1 MGYFNEDQLQK
12 YLEKS
17 INQKADEKI
26 AQLRKEIDQIY
37 NKGMKKIK
45 EDVQIKKQL
54 EMSRALKD
62 VQVEYQDKINSIGFR
77 YDESLIVERKKMVD
91 SIFEEAT
98 SKLLIFTKT
107 KSYENLMLSK
117 LQASTTSYEELAL
130 IFHIKSSD
138 KILEELITRRYKTNG
153 KIVYSN
159 EIKIGG
165 YILTIADKKLEFD
178 ETIDQKLNDRMTW
191 FYENSNL
198 YIRK

>member
-159 EIKIGG
+159 
-165 YILTIADKKLEFD
+165 
-178 ETIDQKLNDRMTW
+178 
-191 FYENSNL
+191 
-198 YIRK
+198 